1 MEVHRDATKEIY
13 NNDFRNQNHL
23 IYLETN
29 SRLLHYDWSVLGR
42 VVLTAHTTYITA
54 AHSAPVL
61 RDTFHKQ
68 YHNRHVLEK
77 DLKKIAT
84 ELGTKGN
91 KETKQLNNR
100 LCKFASCTTEMFHVV
115 SEKNTTI
122 LLFTKYI

>member
-1 MEVHRDATKEIY
+1 MLPRRFQKSKSFD
-13 NNDFRNQNHL
+13 
-23 IYLETN
+23 YLEAN

-42 VVLTAHTTYITA
+42 VVLTAYTTYITA

-100 LCKFASCTTEMFHVV
+100 LCKFASCTTEMFHIV

>member
-1 MEVHRDATKEIY
+1 MTGP
-13 NNDFRNQNHL
+13 F
-23 IYLETN
+23 
-29 SRLLHYDWSVLGR
+29 LGR
-42 VVLTAHTTYITA
+42 VLHFSFFYTTYITA

-61 RDTFHKQ
+61 RDSFHKQ

-100 LCKFASCTTEMFHVV
+100 CV
-115 SEKNTTI
+115 SLRPALQKC
-122 LLFTKYI
+122 FM